1 MHESSEC
8 SIQAGMC
15 GLKTHVIKIKV
26 KHLSVAVFTTV
37 GNYLC
42 AFHSQLQ
49 SLVCLEQQ
57 RALYL
62 SFFFTF
68 PLKNESQIL
77 SVTRVKFTSLERRC
91 GTSSLYHQ
99 TGVAIEKNLLSNQK
113 KNCKQPCSSESVD
126 SDVTENVHTS
136 NKKKKPK
143 RIPHLSASQQL
154 LSAPCLANF
163 NKQYEGH
170 KGGRR
175 SVKCIKDNLLL
186 TMKLV
191 LHWL

>member
-26 KHLSVAVFTTV
+26 KPLSVAVFTTV

-77 SVTRVKFTSLERRC
+77 SVTRVKFTSSKRRC
-91 GTSSLYHQ
+91 STSSFYHQ
-99 TGVAIEKNLLSNQK
+99 TGVAFEKNLLSNKK
-113 KNCKQPCSSESVD
+113 KNPVNSLAAVSQWTAMSMKMFTHPTRKRSQNGSHIYLHHSS
-126 SDVTENVHTS
+126 
-136 NKKKKPK
+136 
-143 RIPHLSASQQL
+143 
-154 LSAPCLANF
+154 F
-163 NKQYEGH
+163 
-170 KGGRR
+170 
-175 SVKCIKDNLLL
+175 
-186 TMKLV
+186 
-191 LHWL
+191 